1 MINWEF
7 MYVDKKRRFKDY
19 KISIEPLMMNKYG
32 GRQSESSNFFR
43 EILSLYDVE
52 VSKQHSTHCPDKV
65 FVDNDILLLV
75 VV

>member
-1 MINWEF
+1 
-7 MYVDKKRRFKDY
+7 
-19 KISIEPLMMNKYG
+19 MMNKYG